1 MAKTTVSKKK
11 IQLDDLTYQTLTAT
25 CVCGASFETGSTLET
40 VRVDVCSNCH
50 PFFTGENR
58 ILDTEGRVEKF
69 RKKYELAKK
78 KQSEKKS

>member
-11 IQLDDLTYQTLTAT
+11 IQLDDLTYQKLIIT
-25 CVCGASFETGSTLET
+25 CVCGASFESGSTQDT
-40 VRVDVCSNCH
+40 VRVDVCSSCH

-78 KQSEKKS
+78 KTDKKS

>member
-11 IQLDDLTYQTLTAT
+11 IQLDDLTYQNLTIS
-25 CVCGASFETGSTLET
+25 CVCGASFESGSTIDT
-40 VRVDVCSNCH
+40 IRVDVCSQCH

-78 KQSEKKS
+78 QAGKKS